1 MKFLEGKLR
10 GGKLNN
16 PTSLRKDAI
25 SAKSMNSP
33 NPFVPQGSLLEQ
45 QSKRRSRVK
54 FAVFCVLAVNV
65 VGLMG
70 LLMQGCKREQTE
82 AENQPPIDT
91 NETAM
96 MNTNLPPSVEAS
108 NLPVQPPVV
117 APVVPE
123 AAATEYVVVKG
134 DSLWK
139 IAKKNGVTTKA
150 IEAANPGIDPAKLK
164 VGQKLSIPGASS
176 AAEPATGMAA
186 PSSTGGG
193 QEIYIVKSG
202 DTLSKIAK
210 HYGTTIKAIES
221 ENGLSTTRIKV
232 GEKLKIPAKAEAA
245 PAPAPVTAPPATG
258 TTPAPDSST
267 SGAQ

>member
-1 MKFLEGKLR
+1 MRFLRGKLH

-16 PTSLRKDAI
+16 PSSSRKDAI

-65 VGLMG
+65 VGLMA

-108 NLPVQPPVV
+108 NPPVQPPVV
-117 APVVPE
+117 APTAPE
-123 AAATEYVVVKG
+123 TAGTEYVVVKG

-139 IAKKNGVTTKA
+139 IAKKNGVTIKA
-150 IEAANPGIDPAKLK
+150 IEIANPGIDPAKLK
-164 VGQKLSIPGASS
+164 VGQKLSIPGASR
-176 AAEPATGMAA
+176 AAEPAMGMTG
-186 PSSTGGG
+186 PSATGGG
-193 QEIYIVKSG
+193 EEIYIVKSG

-210 HYGTTIKAIES
+210 RYGTTIKAIES

-245 PAPAPVTAPPATG
+245 PAPAPVAAPPAT
-258 TTPAPDSST
+258 ST
-267 SGAQ
+267 SDAQ

>member
-1 MKFLEGKLR
+1 
-10 GGKLNN
+10 
-16 PTSLRKDAI
+16 
-25 SAKSMNSP
+25 
-33 NPFVPQGSLLEQ
+33 LEQ

-65 VGLMG
+65 VGLMA
-70 LLMQGCKREQTE
+70 LLMQGCKREQNE
-82 AENQPPIDT
+82 SENQPPPFDT
-91 NETAM
+91 NETA

-108 NLPVQPPVV
+108 NPPVQPPPVV
-117 APVVPE
+117 APPAPAVTE
-123 AAATEYVVVKG
+123 AAGTEYVVVKG

-139 IAKKNGVTTKA
+139 IAKKNGVTIKA

-176 AAEPATGMAA
+176 AAEPATDMAG
-186 PSSTGGG
+186 SSTTRGGE
-193 QEIYIVKSG
+193 EIYIVKSG
-202 DTLSKIAK
+202 DTLSKLAK
-210 HYGTTIKAIES
+210 RYGTTIKAIES

-245 PAPAPVTAPPATG
+245 PAPAPSPVAAPPAAS

-267 SGAQ
+267 SGTQ